1 MCKYTHF
8 DCPVTPSTIHDCDL
22 TRTSALSVQSP
33 ARVPGSDGWPVRRS
47 WWWQNGLCLVDV
59 CPLPLL
65 LHHHQQMQLLAEN
78 QPLADRDR
86 HRCCHGSTRWRKLE
100 QLKVATNAKFS
111 QLNVILPL
119 KINETNYC
127 QCKNSQEAARL
138 ASLLPGICFVGV
150 TLPICCASGSA
161 FAFLFL

>member
-47 WWWQNGLCLVDV
+47 WWWQNGLGLVDV

-127 QCKNSQEAARL
+127 QCKKSATRHLFCRCHIANLLCIWFCFCLPFPVGGTRL
-138 ASLLPGICFVGV
+138 RL
-150 TLPICCASGSA
+150 
-161 FAFLFL
+161 